1 MQETLQ
7 DSHVIPANL
16 QLPQKNYS
24 GVTDKKQRIFRSL
37 QNADKKLF
45 IFEDADKEML
55 IFEHADNF
63 FFIFE
68 HADNKLFIFEDA
80 DKNCFQTS
88 TTSTLLATAEP
99 AMTTTVAFAGAS
111 FDHEHGDDGQHF
123 GDILLH
129 LISISTKTHLQWD
142 IERKRRRR
150 GNYYMAPPQ
159 HCRPP
164 PLGGC
169 SIIMIRIYR
178 GPA

>member
-1 MQETLQ
+1 
-7 DSHVIPANL
+7 
-16 QLPQKNYS
+16 
-24 GVTDKKQRIFRSL
+24 
-37 QNADKKLF
+37 
-45 IFEDADKEML
+45 ML
-55 IFEHADNF
+55 IFPLLMARFLAAIES
-63 FFIFE
+63 
-68 HADNKLFIFEDA
+68 KVM
-80 DKNCFQTS
+80 KKYFQTS

-111 FDHEHGDDGQHF
+111 FDHEHGDDGDDGQHF

-169 SIIMIRIYR
+169 SINMIRIE
-178 GPA
+178 GPHKLYMAACLFNRTAASKDYQRLN

>member
-1 MQETLQ
+1 M
-7 DSHVIPANL
+7 S
-16 QLPQKNYS
+16 
-24 GVTDKKQRIFRSL
+24 SL
-37 QNADKKLF
+37 QTCNYLKKIIVVSQTKSREFFALF
-45 IFEDADKEML
+45 KML
-55 IFEHADNF
+55 IKNCLYLNILIKK
-63 FFIFE
+63 FIFE
-68 HADNKLFIFEDA
+68 HADKELFIFEDA

-169 SIIMIRIYR
+169 SIIMMRIYR
-178 GPA
+178 RGPA

>member
-1 MQETLQ
+1 
-7 DSHVIPANL
+7 
-16 QLPQKNYS
+16 
-24 GVTDKKQRIFRSL
+24 
-37 QNADKKLF
+37 
-45 IFEDADKEML
+45 ML
-55 IFEHADNF
+55 IKNCLYLNILIKK
-63 FFIFE
+63 FIFE
-68 HADNKLFIFEDA
+68 HADKELFIFEDA

-111 FDHEHGDDGQHF
+111 FDHEHGDDGDDGQHF

-169 SIIMIRIYR
+169 SIIMMRIYR
-178 GPA
+178 RGPA

>member
-1 MQETLQ
+1 MNIL
-7 DSHVIPANL
+7 I
-16 QLPQKNYS
+16 
-24 GVTDKKQRIFRSL
+24 KK
-37 QNADKKLF
+37 
-45 IFEDADKEML
+45 M
-55 IFEHADNF
+55 
-63 FFIFE
+63 FIFE
-68 HADNKLFIFEDA
+68 HADKKLFIFEDA

-178 GPA
+178 RGPA